1 MKYHN
6 SSRVLVE
13 SLYQFQGTNH
23 QWLARKDWVNM
34 FRDSLW
40 NEGHLILHLQGDEL
54 FFYLNVQ
61 DVFGWVF
68 IKKRSVILMH
78 PKSWRLKLS
87 QKTWQLAL
95 SFFDE
100 LNLGIRILAVATS
113 NWHQG
118 MCTFKVYVWPWY
130 VTMVR
135 DLVSQANLRIKP
147 MEKWS
152 YFTSMSFCISST
164 LVAVETTTICAF
176 SSPLGL
182 KPPKVGGRLTT
193 ET

>member
-1 MKYHN
+1 MIGQKGLGQH
-6 SSRVLVE
+6 V
-13 SLYQFQGTNH
+13 
-23 QWLARKDWVNM
+23 VNG
-34 FRDSLW
+34 SLW
-40 NEGHLILHLQGDEL
+40 NEDSLILHFQGDEL

-78 PKSWRLKLS
+78 AKSWRLKLS

-113 NWHQG
+113 NCHQL
-118 MCTFKVYVWPWY
+118 VYLQGVIC

-135 DLVSQANLRIKP
+135 DHGTTC
-147 MEKWS
+147 
-152 YFTSMSFCISST
+152 FTSQSKNQTNGKLIIFHLNSFCISST
-164 LVAVETTTICAF
+164 LVAVETTKSLLET
-176 SSPLGL
+176 PLGL
-182 KPPKVGGRLTT
+182 KPAKVGERLTT